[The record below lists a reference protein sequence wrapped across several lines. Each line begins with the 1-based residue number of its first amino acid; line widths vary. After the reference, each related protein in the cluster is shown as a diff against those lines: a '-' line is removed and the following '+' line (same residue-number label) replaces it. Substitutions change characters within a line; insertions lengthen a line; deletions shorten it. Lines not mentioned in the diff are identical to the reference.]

1 MSERIER
8 EEMDDG
14 GTMRRASRILLGLT
28 LVGWL
33 AGSPILA
40 VRAGAESTSA
50 KASTSQAGS
59 QAATPEAAGRISFIG
74 HNIFGA
80 AHGVFHV
87 WRVVEHRVDLADPA
101 ASQAVVEVTLASVD
115 TKTKGRDDHL
125 RTPDFFD
132 VEKFPVATVRGH
144 SPKPLAPGPTGR
156 ARYAVKFDV
165 DLHGVKKTLDG
176 EVEIVETSPVVVEG
190 GFTLLRSDFGVG
202 EAPSSWNPMSID
214 DEVPVRFRVRF

>member
-14 GTMRRASRILLGLT
+14 GMMLRASRILLGLT

-33 AGSPILA
+33 AGAQLLA
-40 VRAGAESTSA
+40 PRARAESSPA
-50 KASTSQAGS
+50 EAAASQAGA
-59 QAATPEAAGRISFIG
+59 QAATPEAAGRIGFIG
-74 HNIFGA
+74 HNLFGS

-87 WRVVEHRVDLADPA
+87 WRVVEHRVDLADPT

-144 SPKPLAPGPTGR
+144 SPKALPPGPAGR
-156 ARYAVKFDV
+156 PRYAVKFDV
-165 DLHGVKKTLDG
+165 DLHGVTKTLDG
-176 EVEIVETSPVVVEG
+176 EVEIVESSPVVVEG
-190 GFTLLRSDFGVG
+190 GFTIMRSDFGVG

>member
-1 MSERIER
+1 M
-8 EEMDDG
+8 
-14 GTMRRASRILLGLT
+14 MRRSSRILVGLT

-33 AGSPILA
+33 TGAQLLA
-40 VRAGAESTSA
+40 LRTGAESTSA
-50 KASTSQAGS
+50 KSPATAKAPS
-59 QAATPEAAGRISFIG
+59 ATPEAAGRIGFIG
-74 HNIFGA
+74 HNLFGS

-87 WRVVEHRVDLADPA
+87 WRVVEHRVDLADPT
-101 ASQAVVEVTLASVD
+101 ASHAVVEVTLASVD

-132 VEKFPVATVRGH
+132 VAKYPVATVRGH
-144 SPKPLAPGPTGR
+144 SPRALPPGPAGR

-176 EVEIVETSPVVVEG
+176 EVEIVEASPVVVEG
-190 GFTLLRSDFGVG
+190 GFTILRSDFGVG
-202 EAPSSWNPMSID
+202 EAPSRWNPTSID